1 MRPAKDGGSRFGIV
15 LNSSPL
21 FMGGRLRRERDPPL
35 RARKRLGGSD
45 HRPAHRHLR
54 QPEERKGK
62 VQLID
67 LFGNFEEAEKDGRP
81 ISRIFRN
88 EDFGHC

>member
-1 MRPAKDGGSRFGIV
+1 
-15 LNSSPL
+15 
-21 FMGGRLRRERDPPL
+21 
-35 RARKRLGGSD
+35 
-45 HRPAHRHLR
+45 
-54 QPEERKGK
+54 